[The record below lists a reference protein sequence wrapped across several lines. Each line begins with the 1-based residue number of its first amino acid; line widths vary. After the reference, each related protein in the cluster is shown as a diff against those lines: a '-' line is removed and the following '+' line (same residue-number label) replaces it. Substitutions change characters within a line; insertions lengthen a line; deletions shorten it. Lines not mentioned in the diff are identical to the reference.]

1 MQKISQLIV
10 PLAISLRSSKAHSP
24 CQRIVLLKFPS
35 CLYHTFKILLYR
47 PMLFQRSCNIAQQ
60 RPDPNHL
67 VECISSAT
75 SIIAIFDLFCRTF
88 GDDYCI
94 LSLSY
99 SVYTAASIFLLQ
111 VQAATGP
118 VAGEEMTVR
127 RLEFC
132 IRALERVGRINPGK
146 CRHVQRVLFDL
157 SAVLPLFYGQF

>member
-1 MQKISQLIV
+1 
-10 PLAISLRSSKAHSP
+10 
-24 CQRIVLLKFPS
+24 
-35 CLYHTFKILLYR
+35 
-47 PMLFQRSCNIAQQ
+47 MLFQRSCNIAQQ

-132 IRALERVGRINPGK
+132 IKALERVGRINPGEFF
-146 CRHVQRVLFDL
+146 CVRNTSFDILPRCLEHSTPL
-157 SAVLPLFYGQF
+157 SNMKTSHRQFPEPHHSSII